1 MTGAAGEVPGVFVAL
16 TFERG
21 TGDDERLALVDRA
34 ERAAASVAAVGGGRA
49 LVTTSEDP
57 GDDAG
62 LLTLACTT
70 AAAGPLDVAALRAR
84 PEAALGVASTLV
96 APAGLWVRSGGRVVV
111 ATDPL
116 AILQLH
122 VVRDDGWAACSTSAL
137 ALASLS
143 RAGLDEAAL
152 SVFALLG
159 VHAGDET
166 PFAGVR
172 TLAPGQACTLADG
185 HAERTPLPAT
195 AADRG
200 DGDPVDAGVEA
211 VRASV
216 AAAVAG
222 HDAVHLELSGGLDSR
237 LLLAA
242 LRELPVRVTTM
253 TVGSPASPDVRVAGD
268 LSRRLQLPNEL
279 VDLAGLAALS
289 PAEAWEVVRR
299 AAVGRDAC
307 GNAVGEGVLELVED
321 RSAQGPRI
329 SGQNGEFA
337 RGFYYAGQ
345 PPWPRPTPALVG
357 ALVRWRLT
365 TNDAVDGSLVE
376 PEFREAGSARLAP
389 LVEETLRG
397 YDRPWLAATDELYL
411 DLRMRRWVGPEHS
424 AASRRH
430 PVLAPFFHPAYL
442 AWARRAAPA
451 DKRSSRLCAAVLQR
465 MAPDL
470 AALPLDSG
478 RTPAEMARRDAAGR
492 ARAVAYSAGKVAAKV
507 RQRLQSTGR
516 PAVGAVAL
524 AARVHEHW
532 RAEPAALESVLA
544 LPFVARDAVEAFLG
558 GQRGLDVASTSFL
571 VDLAVAAGRR

>member
-1 MTGAAGEVPGVFVAL
+1 MTAPTGDVPGVFVAL
-16 TFERG
+16 SVAADAGE
-21 TGDDERLALVDRA
+21 DERLALVRRA
-34 ERAAASVAAVGGGRA
+34 ERAAASVAAVAGGRPV
-49 LVTTSEDP
+49 VTTTEDP
-57 GDDAG
+57 GDAAG
-62 LLTLACTT
+62 LLALACTT
-70 AAAGPLDVAALRAR
+70 AGAGPVDVAALRAR
-84 PEAALGVASTLV
+84 PEAAPGLASTLV
-96 APAGLWVRSGGRVVV
+96 APGGLWARSAGRVVV
-111 ATDPL
+111 AADPL
-116 AILQLH
+116 GILQLH
-122 VVRDDGWAACSTSAL
+122 VVQQARWAACSTSAL
-137 ALASLS
+137 ALASLA

-172 TLAPGQACTLADG
+172 TLVAGQACTLASGRAD
-185 HAERTPLPAT
+185 RTPLPAM
-195 AADRG
+195 AVDGG
-200 DGDPVDAGVEA
+200 DGDPVGAGVSA

-242 LRELPVRVTTM
+242 LRELPVVVTTM
-253 TVGSPASPDVRVAGD
+253 TVGSPGAPDVRVAGD
-268 LSRRLQLPNEL
+268 LSRRLGLPNQV
-279 VDLAGLAALS
+279 VDLAGLGTLS
-289 PAEAWEVVRR
+289 PAEAWELVRR
-299 AAVGRDAC
+299 AAAGRDAC

-345 PPWPRPTPALVG
+345 PPWPRPTPALAG

-365 TNDAVDGSLVE
+365 TNDAVDASVVDAG
-376 PEFREAGSARLAP
+376 FREAGSARVAT

-397 YDRPWLAATDELYL
+397 YGRPWLGATDELYL
-411 DLRMRRWVGPEHS
+411 DLRMRRWLGPEHS

-451 DKRSSRLCAAVLQR
+451 DKRGSRLCAAVLHR

-478 RTPAEMARRDAAGR
+478 RTPAEMARRDVAGR
-492 ARAVAYSAGKVAAKV
+492 ASALAHSAGKVAAKV
-507 RQRLQSTGR
+507 RQRLRSTGR
-516 PAVGAVAL
+516 PAVGAVSL
-524 AARVHEHW
+524 ATRVHEHW
-532 RAEPAALESVLA
+532 RAEPASLEPVLA
-544 LPFVARDAVEAFLG
+544 LPFVARGAVEAFLS

-571 VDLAVAAGRR
+571 VDLAVAAERR

>member
-1 MTGAAGEVPGVFVAL
+1 MTAPTGDVPGVFLAL
-16 TFERG
+16 SVRG
-21 TGDDERLALVDRA
+21 EAEDDERLALVQRA
-34 ERAAASVAAVGGGRA
+34 ERAAASVAAVRGGRA
-49 LVTTSEDP
+49 VVTTDEEPDE
-57 GDDAG
+57 DAG
-62 LLTLACTT
+62 LLTLACAT
-70 AAAGPLDVAALRAR
+70 AGSGPVDVAALRAR

-96 APAGLWVRSGGRVVV
+96 APGGLWARSGGRVVV
-111 ATDPL
+111 AGDPL
-116 AILQLH
+116 GILQVH
-122 VVRDDGWAACSTSAL
+122 VVEGERWAACSTSAL
-137 ALASLS
+137 ALATLS
-143 RAGLDEAAL
+143 GAALDERAL

-159 VHAGDET
+159 AHAGDET

-185 HAERTPLPAT
+185 RADRTPLPAT
-195 AADRG
+195 AEGGG
-200 DGDPVDAGVEA
+200 DGDPVDAGASA

-216 AAAVAG
+216 AAVVAG
-222 HDAVHLELSGGLDSR
+222 YDAVHLELSGGLDSR

-242 LRELPVRVTTM
+242 LRELPVAVTTM
-253 TVGSPASPDVRVAGD
+253 TVGSPGTPDVRVAGD
-268 LSRRLQLPNEL
+268 LSRRLRLANEV
-279 VDLAGLAALS
+279 VDLGGLASLS
-289 PAEAWEVVRR
+289 PADAWALVRR
-299 AAVGRDAC
+299 AAAGRDAC

-321 RSAQGPRI
+321 HSAQGPRI

-345 PPWPRPTPALVG
+345 PPWPRPTPALAG

-365 TNDAVDGSLVE
+365 TNDAVDASLVDAG
-376 PEFREAGSARLAP
+376 FREAGSARVGALI
-389 LVEETLRG
+389 EESLRAYG
-397 YDRPWLAATDELYL
+397 RPWLAATDELYL

-451 DKRSSRLCAAVLQR
+451 DKRASRLCAAVLER

-478 RTPAEMARRDAAGR
+478 RSPAEIARRDVAGR
-492 ARAVAYSAGKVAAKV
+492 ARTLRHSAAKVAAKV
-507 RQRLQSTGR
+507 RQRLQSTER

-532 RAEPAALESVLA
+532 RAEPASLEPVLA
-544 LPFVARDAVEAFLG
+544 VPFVASGAVAAFLA

-571 VDLAVAAGRR
+571 VDLVLAAERR

>member
-1 MTGAAGEVPGVFVAL
+1 MTVGAGGVPGVFLAL
-16 TFERG
+16 TVDMA
-21 TGDDERLALVDRA
+21 TGADERPALVRRA
-34 ERAAASVAAVGGGRA
+34 ERAVSSVAAVGGGGVV
-49 LVTTSEDP
+49 VTTTEDP

-62 LLTLACTT
+62 LLSLACTT
-70 AAAGPLDVAALRAR
+70 AAAGPVDVAALRAR
-84 PEAALGVASTLV
+84 PETALDVASTLV
-96 APAGLWVRSGGRVVV
+96 APGGLWARSGGRVVV
-111 ATDPL
+111 AGDRL
-116 AILQLH
+116 AVLQLY
-122 VVRDDGWAACSTSAL
+122 VVQGDGWAACSTSAL

-143 RAGLDEAAL
+143 GAGLDQAAL

-159 VHAGDET
+159 VHAGDES

-172 TLAPGQACTLADG
+172 TLVPGQACTLAGGRAD
-185 HAERTPLPAT
+185 RTPLPAT
-195 AADRG
+195 AVDAG
-200 DGDPVDAGVEA
+200 AGDPVDAGVAA
-211 VRASV
+211 VRTSV

-222 HDAVHLELSGGLDSR
+222 HDTVHLELSGGLDSR

-242 LRELPVRVTTM
+242 LRELPVKVTTM
-253 TVGSPASPDVRVAGD
+253 TVGSPGTPDVRVAGD
-268 LSRRLQLPNEL
+268 LSRRFHLPNEL
-279 VDLAGLAALS
+279 VDLAGLATVS
-289 PAEAWEVVRR
+289 PAQAWELVRR

-345 PPWPRPTPALVG
+345 PPWPRPTPVLVG

-365 TNDAVDGSLVE
+365 TNDAVDASLVDA
-376 PEFREAGSARLAP
+376 EFRRAGSTRLTTI
-389 LVEETLRG
+389 VDGTLRG
-397 YDRPWLAATDELYL
+397 YGRPWLAATDELYL

-451 DKRSSRLCAAVLQR
+451 DKRGSRLCAAVLQR

-478 RTPAEMARRDAAGR
+478 RSPAEMARRDAAGR
-492 ARAVAYSAGKVAAKV
+492 ARALSYSAGKVAAKV

-532 RAEPAALESVLA
+532 RADPAALEPVLG
-544 LPFVARDAVEAFLG
+544 LPFVARGAIEKFLDG
-558 GQRGLDVASTSFL
+558 ERGLDVASTSFL
-571 VDLAVAAGRR
+571 VDLAVAAEPR